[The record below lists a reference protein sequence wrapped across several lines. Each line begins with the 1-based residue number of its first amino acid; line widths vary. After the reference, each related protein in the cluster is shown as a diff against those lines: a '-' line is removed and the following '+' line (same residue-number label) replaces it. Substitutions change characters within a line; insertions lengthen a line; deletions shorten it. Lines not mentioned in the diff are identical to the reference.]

1 MKNKIISVLLLGL
14 LFTSFVF
21 VALIGI
27 GGASQA
33 VVEGVADPLWSQPL
47 YQLWVW
53 FLTPYLLY
61 LMLLVKNWGNPT
73 RLPISYRSIVSSAWL
88 SFPGVIA
95 AFLLVGSKIQ
105 SVLFVIPFIQILI
118 TCLLYFLAPKLAKR

>member
-1 MKNKIISVLLLGL
+1 MKNKIISLLLLGF
-14 LFTSFVF
+14 LFASFIF

-33 VVEGVADPLWSQPL
+33 VVEGVADPSWSKSL

-53 FLTPYLLY
+53 FLTPYFLY

-73 RLPISYRSIVSSAWL
+73 RFPISYRSIVSSAWL

-95 AFLLVGSKIQ
+95 AFLFVGSEIQ
-105 SVLFVIPFIQILI
+105 SVLFVVPFIQILI
-118 TCLLYFLAPKLAKR
+118 TCLLYILAPKLANK